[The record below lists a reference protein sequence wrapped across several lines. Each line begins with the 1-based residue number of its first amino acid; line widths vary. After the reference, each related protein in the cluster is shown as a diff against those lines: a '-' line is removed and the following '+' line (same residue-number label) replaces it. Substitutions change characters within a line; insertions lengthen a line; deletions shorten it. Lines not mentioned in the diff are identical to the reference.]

1 MNYTMKS
8 IKQHILERLVL
19 SKNDDITNLKLIPLI
34 KDYRNYEP
42 GRVPG
47 KYLMLQ
53 SYMKNGK
60 DFIVQ
65 DGTHKGY
72 LMWYIPYD
80 TTRMA
85 DQKEF
90 IWITV
95 KKDRFSYLS
104 DTIVARNTEELFKF
118 FGEEQAK
125 NLYDFLMEKTN
136 RR

>member
-1 MNYTMKS
+1 
-8 IKQHILERLVL
+8 
-19 SKNDDITNLKLIPLI
+19 
-34 KDYRNYEP
+34 
-42 GRVPG
+42 
-47 KYLMLQ
+47 
-53 SYMKNGK
+53 
-60 DFIVQ
+60 
-65 DGTHKGY
+65 
-72 LMWYIPYD
+72 
-80 TTRMA
+80 MA

>member
-1 MNYTMKS
+1 MN
-8 IKQHILERLVL
+8 
-19 SKNDDITNLKLIPLI
+19 
-34 KDYRNYEP
+34 
-42 GRVPG
+42 
-47 KYLMLQ
+47 
-53 SYMKNGK
+53 NGK